1 LTFRLKRQPGV
12 YPFHYLWNEVS
23 TYPRWKN
30 KVFMETSFYY
40 NRRSLA
46 RLNDQPS
53 CALVGGER
61 QKVGVKPPCA
71 LAPALVV
78 AVAHTGS
85 SAFQS
90 SARTA
95 APIARWSCELARC
108 IKSLTATQL
117 VIQRDDGGKPEVH
130 TRGQVAPLPFPQVV
144 SKGTVFPADA
154 EIVEG
159 ALNAVYSALR
169 SRLDPAAKEQLK
181 EEELRWLRTR
191 ETIKHNTHSH
201 MIKGTVENL
210 TEFTV
215 LRIMMLKYQLANAE
229 R

>member
-1 LTFRLKRQPGV
+1 MESDEQLSKKILGAWDERKHITFLADGTWRLQKNEDDAAAAGTFTWSIHDGELIQIRDGRQFV
-12 YPFHYLWNEVS
+12 YS
-23 TYPRWKN
+23 
-30 KVFMETSFYY
+30 
-40 NRRSLA
+40 
-46 RLNDQPS
+46 
-53 CALVGGER
+53 
-61 QKVGVKPPCA
+61 
-71 LAPALVV
+71 
-78 AVAHTGS
+78 
-85 SAFQS
+85 
-90 SARTA
+90 
-95 APIARWSCELARC
+95 

-144 SKGTVFPADA
+144 SKGTVFPPDA

-191 ETIKHNTHSH
+191 ETIKHNTDSY